1 MQRGTTHYVARQH
14 TVSQVRGGE
23 VMSVNEILMQEGIRN
38 SMGKLQGKSTA
49 SKLIDCETKLNV
61 NF

>member
-14 TVSQVRGGE
+14 TVSQVQGGE

-38 SMGKLQGKSTA
+38 SMGKA
-49 SKLIDCETKLNV
+49 SRQKYCFEANRL
-61 NF
+61 